1 MCLKPF
7 LLEIGAI
14 INLSTGEW
22 MVTKIQD
29 ENLTL
34 MNNKTL
40 AEETHTFQDLQEKSK
55 LFLYTLPKLSVEF
68 NDIPKETFQLNLTEF
83 HASNHK
89 MKILFDEID
98 KNI

>member
-55 LFLYTLPKLSVEF
+55 LFFVHPAK
-68 NDIPKETFQLNLTEF
+68 TFSRIQRY
-83 HASNHK
+83 S
-89 MKILFDEID
+89 
-98 KNI
+98 